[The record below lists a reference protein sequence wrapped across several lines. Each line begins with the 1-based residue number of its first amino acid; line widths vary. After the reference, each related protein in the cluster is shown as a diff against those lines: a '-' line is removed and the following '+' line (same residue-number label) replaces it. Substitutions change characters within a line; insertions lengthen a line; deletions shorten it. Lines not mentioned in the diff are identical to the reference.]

1 MNKAK
6 ACSWKKEVLPLVRK
20 DMINAVTHWK
30 KEGSEPYKP
39 PVDIPLHPTSVISYS
54 SIFWITDVTE

>member
-54 SIFWITDVTE
+54 SIF